1 VWQVRDAF
9 VFGAVRRG
17 ICELTRQGRLRPW
30 ARRPE
35 HDLAANAIGVGSC
48 PATLH
53 FEDQVRDLLE
63 VPSDR
68 SCRFAIGFGSPDET
82 TERGLRQ
89 RMKGVFG
96 EGRKAVTKIVRF
108 ETFR

>member
-1 VWQVRDAF
+1 LAPF
-9 VFGAVRRG
+9 VVVFVNSPGRG
-17 ICELTRQGRLRPW
+17 DFDLGRV
-30 ARRPE
+30 ARNMM
-35 HDLAANAIGVGSC
+35 LAANAIGVGSC